1 MGRSKIE
8 NVPELMLN
16 TPPMFKHPAE
26 TVVKKGMN
34 PHIWDHGMMVL
45 SLRIH
50 GLIGCGLE
58 PRRQLP
64 NSGTQAGSRALLN
77 ASAGRYFLGNYIPEM
92 VQDQTIITL
101 FIYNHQSD
109 IYYIQY

>member
-1 MGRSKIE
+1 MGSSKIE
-8 NVPELMLN
+8 NVLELMLN

-50 GLIGCGLE
+50 GLTGCGLE

-64 NSGTQAGSRALLN
+64 NSGTQRVSGVIECQCRTLL
-77 ASAGRYFLGNYIPEM
+77 SGQLSSIW
-92 VQDQTIITL
+92 II
-101 FIYNHQSD
+101 
-109 IYYIQY
+109 